1 MKKEILKPPEGVR
14 YAIIDP
20 DEHMPDIK
28 RENNS
33 TRSNVR
39 LHWVWDQPTYYDHD
53 INFTPWFNA
62 NYYNGFTPG
71 FLFYKGVAPGYS
83 GITAFEPMWDL
94 NNKKI
99 VGKISR
105 SFNFEENLF
114 NESSLRFNGM
124 RLHGNTGGRIEYNGR
139 IISNS
144 IHDFTALASHSAL
157 ELSALDSNLYSEEII
172 QHLYCNIALAK
183 TQKGLL
189 MIYHLNLALCS
200 ARIFQKAGL
209 KAKQRSNH
217 INISIFRYVDGQEI
231 STMTMKFQNSIAPI

>member
-1 MKKEILKPPEGVR
+1 
-14 YAIIDP
+14 
-20 DEHMPDIK
+20 MPDVK

-33 TRSNVR
+33 TRR
-39 LHWVWDQPTYYDHD
+39 TLRFHWVWDQPTYYDHD
-53 INFTPWFNA
+53 INFTPWFNT

-83 GITAFEPMWDL
+83 GVTAFEPMWDL

-99 VGKISR
+99 VGKISK

-114 NESSLRFNGM
+114 NESSLRLNGM

-157 ELSALDSNLYSEEII
+157 ELAALDSNLYSAGDYTTSLL
-172 QHLYCNIALAK
+172 QYRFSKN
-183 TQKGLL
+183 TKGILSL
-189 MIYHLNLALCS
+189 IHISEPTRRRGMSYS
-200 ARIFQKAGL
+200 GVGL
-209 KAKQRSNH
+209 
-217 INISIFRYVDGQEI
+217 
-231 STMTMKFQNSIAPI
+231 